1 MTVVIEKNPAL
12 GDAVL
17 ADLQQTGLC
26 ADEEVIRFLQ
36 ENPSLSALVTKEGI
50 VLCEARDRSERRLQ
64 RALAKRVEERLGG
77 ETGTAGKVHAVS
89 ANAVVQ
95 WKARNKPK
103 SSDERA
109 EAAARAAA
117 ADGETN
123 VLLRVVFDHAI
134 RAKASDIYIDLNK
147 AENRTRIGHRVYGR
161 KRVADEMEYEQ
172 GMALCRALWTM
183 SASGQFEEA
192 KACDCAVDHW
202 VAEEGSAERT
212 RKYRIRANSV
222 KDIVG
227 NSVVCRVRDPKF
239 VLPLDAA
246 GYTPRQ
252 MEHIAA
258 VSESPGG
265 LLLITGETNS
275 GKSTTAA
282 TLMAELPDT
291 QKIIEIADPVEV
303 LFDHV
308 THIEI
313 NRYHEDAE
321 RIFQET
327 LAATVRQN
335 PDTLVL
341 GEIRDQM
348 TADAAMSMAIQGK
361 RVISTV
367 HTQSCTAALPRL
379 KHLGVEE
386 SLLALP
392 EFVAG
397 LVNQN
402 LVPKVCPACA
412 LDRHPDEKREAR
424 YQRLFGGK
432 ARHINPEGCP
442 QCVGG
447 VVGQTLVAEV
457 YPLCLDRAGVAHGRI
472 AEKDFAG
479 LERHMRT
486 AFGVVSKHEHAK
498 AKVMAGEIDAE
509 STERTIGTFLEDDD
523 AGAAARLV
531 QLDAAV

>member
-1 MTVVIEKNPAL
+1 MVIDRDPVR
-12 GDAVL
+12 GDAL
-17 ADLQQTGLC
+17 LSGLPATGLC
-26 ADEEVIRFLQ
+26 TDPEVVKFLK
-36 ENPSLSALVTKEGI
+36 ENPGLSALVTKEGM
-50 VLCEARDRSERRLQ
+50 VLSEARERSERRLQ
-64 RALAKRVEERLGG
+64 RALSRLVEKRLGP
-77 ETGTAGKVHAVS
+77 ERPQAGHVRAVGVS
-89 ANAVVQ
+89 GVAR

-103 SSDERA
+103 SVDERQ
-109 EAAARAAA
+109 EAAAKAAA
-117 ADGETN
+117 ADGEAN
-123 VLLRVVFDHAI
+123 LLLMEVFDAAI
-134 RAKASDIYIDLNK
+134 AAKASDVYIDLSK
-147 AENRTRIGHRVYGR
+147 AANRARIGHRIYGR
-161 KRVADEMEYEQ
+161 KIVADELAYEQ
-172 GMALCRALWTM
+172 GLSLCRSLWTM
-183 SASGQFEEA
+183 SATGQFEEA
-192 KACDCAVDHW
+192 KACDCAVDHF
-202 VAEEGSAERT
+202 VALPGEARRSK
-212 RKYRIRANSV
+212 KYRIRANSV

-227 NSVVCRVRDPKF
+227 NSVVCRIRDPKF

-246 GYTPRQ
+246 GYSPRQ
-252 MEHIAA
+252 REHIDA

-282 TLMAELPDT
+282 TLMADLPDT

-303 LFDHV
+303 VFDHV

-313 NRYHEDAE
+313 NRYHKDAD
-321 RIFQET
+321 RIFKET

-386 SLLALP
+386 SLLSLP

-402 LVPKVCPACA
+402 LVPRVCTNCA
-412 LDRHPDEKREAR
+412 LKAHPDRRREGR
-424 YQRLFGGK
+424 YRRLFGDR
-432 ARHINPEGCP
+432 ARHINPAGCE

-457 YPLCLDRAGVAHGRI
+457 YPLCLDRKGEAHALI
-472 AEKDFAG
+472 AKKDFVG
-479 LERHMRT
+479 LERHVRQV
-486 AFGVVSKHEHAK
+486 FGVVSKHEHAK
-498 AKVMAGEIDAE
+498 EKVLAGEIDAE
-509 STERTIGTFLEDDD
+509 STERTIGTFLEDED
-523 AGAAARLV
+523 AEAAARLV
-531 QLDAAV
+531 QLESAAG